1 MQIKIDGKTVEIFAG
16 ARIMDVV
23 RRYSRTAWKQ
33 VRANE
38 KKVFDAYGHEVAL
51 GGELGGGEE
60 LFVRPCPPE
69 ETRP

>member
-1 MQIKIDGKTVEIFAG
+1 MQIRINGKTVEIFAG
-16 ARIMDVV
+16 ARIMDAV

-51 GGELGGGEE
+51 DGELGGGEE
-60 LFVRPCPPE
+60 LFIKDCPPE
-69 ETRP
+69 ESRP

>member
-1 MQIKIDGKTVEIFAG
+1 MQIRIDGKTVEIFAG
-16 ARIMDVV
+16 ARIMDAV

-51 GGELGGGEE
+51 DGELGGGEE
-60 LFVRPCPPE
+60 LFIRASPPE
-69 ETRP
+69 ESRP